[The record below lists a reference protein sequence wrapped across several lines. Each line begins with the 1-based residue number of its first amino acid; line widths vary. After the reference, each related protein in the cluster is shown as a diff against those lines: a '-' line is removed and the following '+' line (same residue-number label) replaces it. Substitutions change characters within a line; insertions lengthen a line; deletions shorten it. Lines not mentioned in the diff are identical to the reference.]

1 MTILGY
7 NQENENDDAQ
17 KLGDAMTIYN
27 NSRRQQG
34 SAENAGQWERDAW
47 ERKCLKSGWMQL

>member
-34 SAENAGQWERDAW
+34 SAENAGQ
-47 ERKCLKSGWMQL
+47 